1 LPPEGV
7 NVGYADFFGDAV
19 RGRSDDQED
28 AMNEQGG
35 MEQQSDWGPAPGRLP
50 LWSRVGYLVR
60 RLHQIHNAIFV
71 EECRQFGITPVQ
83 YGLLTALHYYPGS
96 DQVNLGREVGI
107 DRTNVA
113 DVLERL
119 SDRGL
124 VRRERSQRDR
134 RSMIAFLTPAGEGVH
149 EQARVCMLKAQ
160 ERLLAPLAPPFHPAF
175 LAVLIQLVE
184 GNSQFVPSESGFDVE
199 RRRRE
204 KMLAPHRGKA
214 DDASV
219 SVDEEVAPASAP
231 RRRRRKAGAAS
242 AES

>member
-1 LPPEGV
+1 MDEDERVEGMTIDQAHPPG
-7 NVGYADFFGDAV
+7 
-19 RGRSDDQED
+19 Q
-28 AMNEQGG
+28 
-35 MEQQSDWGPAPGRLP
+35 LP

-134 RSMIAFLTPAGEGVH
+134 RSMIAFLTPEGERVH
-149 EQARVCMLKAQ
+149 EQGRACMMRAQ
-160 ERLLAPLAPPFHPAF
+160 ERLLAPLAVPFHPAF
-175 LAVLIQLVE
+175 LAVLTQLIE
-184 GNSQFVPSESGFDVE
+184 GNSQFVPSELGFDVE

-204 KMLAPHRGKA
+204 KTLSPAGA
-214 DDASV
+214 DPS
-219 SVDEEVAPASAP
+219 S
-231 RRRRRKAGAAS
+231 AGAAS
-242 AES
+242 AGVTGAGGRKRAPRASRRPRAVVDTPASE

>member
-1 LPPEGV
+1 MTEYDV
-7 NVGYADFFGDAV
+7 MDQHADG
-19 RGRSDDQED
+19 
-28 AMNEQGG
+28 
-35 MEQQSDWGPAPGRLP
+35 GPAPGRLP

-71 EECRQFGITPVQ
+71 EECKQFGITPVQ

-96 DQVNLGREVGI
+96 DQVTLGHEVGI

-119 SDRGL
+119 SERGL

-134 RSMIAFLTPAGEGVH
+134 RSMIAFLTPAGEEVH
-149 EQARVCMLKAQ
+149 EQARVCMMKAQ

-175 LAVLIQLVE
+175 LAVLTQLVE

-204 KMLAPHRGKA
+204 KMLSPQREKATAKSDAEPGVSEERPPARRG
-214 DDASV
+214 
-219 SVDEEVAPASAP
+219 
-231 RRRRRKAGAAS
+231 RRKS
-242 AES
+242 AMSTAK

>member
-1 LPPEGV
+1 MGEDDRVEGGLTDAAHPPG
-7 NVGYADFFGDAV
+7 
-19 RGRSDDQED
+19 Q
-28 AMNEQGG
+28 
-35 MEQQSDWGPAPGRLP
+35 LP

-134 RSMIAFLTPAGEGVH
+134 RSMIAFLTPEGEKVH
-149 EQARVCMLKAQ
+149 EQGRACMMRAQ
-160 ERLLAPLAPPFHPAF
+160 ERLLAPLAAPFHPAF
-175 LAVLIQLVE
+175 LAVLTQLIQ
-184 GNSQFVPSESGFDVE
+184 GNSQFVPSELGFDVE

-204 KMLAPHRGKA
+204 KTLSPGSAETA
-214 DDASV
+214 DA
-219 SVDEEVAPASAP
+219 ASAP
-231 RRRRRKAGAAS
+231 LGAAGPHRRKRAQRVPRPPR
-242 AES
+242 AELDAKTSD

>member
-1 LPPEGV
+1 MSETKDPELQL
-7 NVGYADFFGDAV
+7 
-19 RGRSDDQED
+19 DQ
-28 AMNEQGG
+28 M
-35 MEQQSDWGPAPGRLP
+35 PAPGRLP

-71 EECRQFGITPVQ
+71 EECKQFGITPVQ

-113 DVLERL
+113 DVLDRL

-134 RSMIAFLTPAGEGVH
+134 RSMIAFLTPAGEEVH
-149 EQARVCMLKAQ
+149 EQARACMMKAQ

-175 LAVLIQLVE
+175 LAVLTQLVE

-204 KMLAPHRGKA
+204 KML
-214 DDASV
+214 S
-219 SVDEEVAPASAP
+219 P
-231 RRRRRKAGAAS
+231 RRDKRAVDPEAVEPVAAERPAARRGRRKAGAAPARS
-242 AES
+242 N